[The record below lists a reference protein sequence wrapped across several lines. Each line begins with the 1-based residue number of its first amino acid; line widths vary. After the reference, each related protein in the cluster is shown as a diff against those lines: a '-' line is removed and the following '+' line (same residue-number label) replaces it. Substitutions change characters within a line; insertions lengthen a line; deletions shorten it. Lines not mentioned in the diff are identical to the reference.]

1 MKKIKLSYTQIIA
14 LGFLA
19 IILLGTVLLCLPVS
33 ARSGTMTPIHD
44 AFFTATSATCVTG
57 LIVFDTF
64 THWSLFGQ
72 IVIIT
77 LIQIGGL
84 GFMTVAI
91 LISMFLGRKIGLKER
106 NLMQEAVNT
115 SQIGGIVKMT
125 RHIIF
130 GTFFFEGVGAVLL
143 AIRFCPE
150 MGFAEGLYNAIF
162 HSVSAFCN
170 AGFDL
175 MGKYEPFSSLTR
187 YSGDWLVNLVIM
199 SLIVIG
205 GIGFFVWE
213 DIINKK
219 FHFHAY
225 RLHTKIVLV
234 TTGLLIVIPAL
245 LIFFMETTGGSLQD
259 KGISESILTSL
270 FQAITPRTAGFNT
283 AIVPSLRDSTIL
295 LMMTLMI
302 IGGSPGSTAGGI
314 KTTTFAVLFISIGST
329 FKHSAHINAFR
340 RRLEDGVLKRC
351 CAILIIYI
359 TLMISAIM
367 AICCIDNT
375 PLKDT
380 AFEVASAIG
389 TVGISTGI
397 TPDLSMWSQFILS
410 GLMYFGRVGCLTMI
424 FAFADVKGT
433 SPIQLPLEKISIG

>member
-19 IILLGTVLLCLPVS
+19 IILLGTVLLCLPIS
-33 ARSGTMTPIHD
+33 TRSGTITPVHD

-57 LIVFDTF
+57 LIAFDTF

-72 IVIIT
+72 VVIIT

-106 NLMQEAVNT
+106 SLMQEAVNT

-130 GTFFFEGVGAVLL
+130 GTFILEGLGAIIL
-143 AIRFCPE
+143 AFRFCPE
-150 MGFAEGLYNAIF
+150 MGFAEGVYNAIF
-162 HSVSAFCN
+162 HSISAFCN

-187 YSGDWLVNLVIM
+187 YSGDWLVNMVIM

-219 FHFHAY
+219 FHFRAY
-225 RLHTKIVLV
+225 RLHTKIVLL
-234 TTGLLIVIPAL
+234 TTALLIIIPAL
-245 LIFFMETTGGSLQD
+245 LIFLMETNGGSLEG
-259 KGISESILTSL
+259 KGLSESILTSL
-270 FQAITPRTAGFNT
+270 FQTITPRTAGFNT
-283 AIVPSLRDSTIL
+283 AIVPSLRDSTML
-295 LMMTLMI
+295 LMMILMV

-314 KTTTFAVLFISIGST
+314 KTTTFAVLMISIFST
-329 FKHSAHINAFR
+329 FRHSTHINAFH

-351 CAILIIYI
+351 CAILMIYI
-359 TLMISAIM
+359 ALITSAIM
-367 AICCIDNT
+367 AICFLDNT

-380 AFEVASAIG
+380 AFEVCSAIG

-397 TPDLSMWSQFILS
+397 TPQLGMLSQLILS

-424 FAFADVKGT
+424 FAFADVKGN